1 MAGTALLHM
10 KTMRNITTTMKI
22 DEIDSK
28 CSFCATSAGSLD
40 KCMSDINPKKQEDRL
55 EPVGLQLVTVFRNV
69 E

>member
-22 DEIDSK
+22 DEIVSK

-40 KCMSDINPKKQEDRL
+40 KRMSDINPKSRKIDL
-55 EPVGLQLVTVFRNV
+55 SLLGFS
-69 E
+69 